1 MCTLFYTLVL
11 PSVQVH
17 VTVPSRDDSTKQ
29 PATRSHNTVVTTR
42 LARSGQPGWFR
53 RKFLQ
58 IFQIFGTRRK
68 KEAIRRV
75 HGRLSKIAEEFLDW
89 LRGGDQSKV
98 EAYLADGG
106 GVECRACREGSD
118 TADVRRGDTG
128 LIVAARH
135 DKVEVAKILLSFGA
149 NVDAKDIYG
158 WTALMIASGNGH
170 VDTARLLLDR
180 NTDIDAVSKRGETA
194 SMIAN
199 RNNHYSV
206 VRLIQCQIIWNRR
219 KTLIMALVES
229 NYLPRSQSTS
239 AAQLVPQQDLTVKS
253 ISKIPLCVERVLCDR
268 HRLQQI
274 VSYI

>member
-1 MCTLFYTLVL
+1 M
-11 PSVQVH
+11 
-17 VTVPSRDDSTKQ
+17 
-29 PATRSHNTVVTTR
+29 
-42 LARSGQPGWFR
+42 
-53 RKFLQ
+53 
-58 IFQIFGTRRK
+58 
-68 KEAIRRV
+68 
-75 HGRLSKIAEEFLDW
+75 AEEFFDW
-89 LRGGDQSKV
+89 VRGGDQSKV

-135 DKVEVAKILLSFGA
+135 DKVEVAKILLSFGT

-158 WTALMIASGNGH
+158 WTALMIASGNGY

-199 RNNHYSV
+199 RNNHYCV
-206 VRLIQCQIIWNRR
+206 VRLIQCQINWNHR

-229 NYLPRSQSTS
+229 NYLPRLQSTS
-239 AAQLVPQQDLTVKS
+239 TAQSVPREDLTVTSPCKT
-253 ISKIPLCVERVLCDR
+253 PLCVERVLCDR
-268 HRLQQI
+268 YLLRQI